1 MRHFQT
7 KRAFGLM
14 LFSFLPALLA
24 VLGGSPAF
32 SQAPF
37 YQGKTI
43 TIIQARE
50 AGGTGDLR
58 VRAQVP
64 FLRKYIPGNP
74 TIALEFMGG
83 GGGRKAANHVYR
95 TSHPDGLTI
104 GAMTPGFVTS
114 AVLGET
120 GVLYDLDKTIYLGSP
135 DGAAQ
140 WVFGTRKEVGANN
153 LEKLRSMPG
162 LRIGAQAV
170 GHPIYF
176 TGRLFAYLLGLKEP
190 KFVTGYS
197 TQELDIAFMR
207 GEVDGR
213 SNLAETI
220 VLRNFDWIGKAL
232 VDFHAIIEVPKG
244 NQQSHFA
251 RVPELESF
259 AATDKERQVLTL
271 LRTFR
276 ATGSPNI
283 LPPGTPKERVQI
295 LQEAMRRTFK
305 DPEFHKEFKKLAGD
319 EAAPLMP
326 EELERAI
333 KEMPRDREVIDFFQK
348 LSSADALPAR

>member
-1 MRHFQT
+1 MMSIEKNSASLLT
-7 KRAFGLM
+7 GLF
-14 LFSFLPALLA
+14 LGVLVSLPAA
-24 VLGGSPAF
+24 VSG
-32 SQAPF
+32 QAPF
-37 YQGKTI
+37 YQGKTL
-43 TIIQARE
+43 TIVQGRQ

-64 FLRKYIPGNP
+64 FLQKYIPGNP
-74 TIALEFMGG
+74 AIVLEFMPG

-95 TSHPDGLTI
+95 TTAPDGLTI
-104 GAMTPGFVTS
+104 GAMTPGFVPS

-140 WVFGTRKEVGANN
+140 WVFGTRRALGANN
-153 LEKLRSMPG
+153 LEKLRALSG
-162 LRIGAQAV
+162 LRVGAQAV
-170 GHPIYF
+170 GHPIYL
-176 TGRLFAYLLGLKEP
+176 TGRLFAYLLGLKDP

-197 TQELDIAFMR
+197 TQELDIALAR

-220 VLRNFDWIGKAL
+220 VLRNFDWIEKRL

-244 NQQSHFA
+244 NQQPHFA
-251 RVPELESF
+251 KVPELETF
-259 AATDKERQVLTL
+259 ATTDKERQVLTL
-271 LRTFR
+271 LRAFR

-283 LPPGTPKERVQI
+283 LPPGTPPDRVQI
-295 LQEAMRRTFK
+295 LQEAMRKTFK

-326 EELERAI
+326 EELEKAI
-333 KEMPRDREVIDFFQK
+333 KEMPRDREVIGFFNK
-348 LSSADALPAR
+348 LSGPDPLPAR

>member
-1 MRHFQT
+1 MFTEHPLPM
-7 KRAFGLM
+7 GLP
-14 LFSFLPALLA
+14 S
-24 VLGGSPAF
+24 
-32 SQAPF
+32 
-37 YQGKTI
+37 
-43 TIIQARE
+43 
-50 AGGTGDLR
+50 
-58 VRAQVP
+58 
-64 FLRKYIPGNP
+64 
-74 TIALEFMGG
+74 
-83 GGGRKAANHVYR
+83 
-95 TSHPDGLTI
+95 
-104 GAMTPGFVTS
+104 GAMTPGFVPS

-140 WVFGTRKEVGANN
+140 WVFGTCKEVGANN
-153 LEKLRSMPG
+153 LEKLRAMPG
-162 LRIGAQAV
+162 LRVGAQAV

-207 GEVDGR
+207 GEVDAR

-220 VLRNFDWIGKAL
+220 ILRNFDWIGKGL

-251 RVPELESF
+251 HVPELESF
-259 AATDKERQVLTL
+259 AASDKERKVLTL
-271 LRTFR
+271 LRGFR

-295 LQEAMRRTFK
+295 LQEAMRKTFK

-326 EELERAI
+326 EELEKAI
-333 KEMPRDREVIDFFQK
+333 KEMPRDREVIDFFKK

>member
-1 MRHFQT
+1 MSMAKT
-7 KRAFGLM
+7 PLKALAGLAFGI
-14 LFSFLPALLA
+14 SF
-24 VLGGSPAF
+24 VLTPGAF
-32 SQAPF
+32 AQAPF

-95 TSHPDGLTI
+95 TSAPDGLTI

-114 AVLGET
+114 AVLGEP

-140 WVFGTRKEVGANN
+140 WVFGTRRQVGASS
-153 LEKLRSMPG
+153 LKKLRSLSG

-170 GHPIYF
+170 GHPIYL
-176 TGRLFAYLLGLKEP
+176 TGRLFAYVLGLKDP
-190 KFVTGYS
+190 KFVTGYA
-197 TQELDIAFMR
+197 TQELDIALLR

-220 VLRNFDWIGKAL
+220 VLRNFDWIEKKI
-232 VDFHAIIEVPKG
+232 VDFHSIIEVPKG
-244 NQQSHFA
+244 NKQPHFA
-251 RVPELESF
+251 HVPELETF
-259 AATDKERQVLTL
+259 ATNDKERKVLTL
-271 LRTFR
+271 LRAFR
-276 ATGSPNI
+276 GTGSPNI

-295 LQEAMRRTFK
+295 LQEAMRKTFQ
-305 DPEFHKEFKKLAGD
+305 DPEFHKEFQKLAGD

-326 EELERAI
+326 EALEQAI
-333 KEMPRDREVIDFFQK
+333 KEMPRDREVIDFFKK
-348 LSSADALPAR
+348 LSGTDPLPAR